1 MRKLKV
7 SLLLVNSFFL
17 SLLFISCK
25 VASKESNSIIVSG
38 SSSVA
43 PLMFKL
49 AERFEDVNTNFRV
62 TVETSD
68 STVGVSDTINGN
80 NDIGMASRNL
90 KENEISELDGYLL
103 CQDGIVIVV
112 NKDSNIKQISEEE
125 LYNLYINDT
134 AIGSIS
140 KAISREDGSGTRS
153 AFTDLTLIGKEI
165 PLPASVEIL
174 DSTGKVKTAVNSDS
188 SKLGYISLGS
198 VDDTIK
204 TLLYRAKSQNQ
215 YFEPSVENI
224 KNDNYKLYRPFYIF
238 TKKGK
243 AISEGTK
250 EFLAFISGDIGKQI
264 IEESGYVA
272 N

>member
-1 MRKLKV
+1 MKKIII
-7 SLLLVNSFFL
+7 SLLVINSF
-17 SLLFISCK
+17 LFISCGGNSS
-25 VASKESNSIIVSG
+25 ASKKNVLVSG
-38 SSSVA
+38 SSSVT

-49 AERFEDVNTNFRV
+49 AEKFEEANTNYSV

-68 STVGVSDTINGN
+68 STIGVQDTISGK

-90 KENEISELDGYLL
+90 KENESPELDSYLL
-103 CQDGIVIVV
+103 CQDGIVIIA
-112 NKDSNIKQISEEE
+112 NNNSSIKQISEEE
-125 LYNLYINDT
+125 LYNLYIKNT

-153 AFTDLTLIGKEI
+153 AFTDLTLIGKKE
-165 PLPASVEIL
+165 PLPNTVEIL

-198 VDDTIK
+198 IDDTIK
-204 TLLYRAKSQNQ
+204 PLSYKAKSQNQ
-215 YFEPSVENI
+215 YVEPSVDNI
-224 KNDNYKLYRPFYIF
+224 KSDNYKLYRPFYIF

-243 AISEGTK
+243 EMSEGTK
-250 EFLAFISGDIGKQI
+250 AFLDFIDSDVGKQVI
-264 IEESGYVA
+264 NESGYVA

>member
-1 MRKLKV
+1 MKKIII
-7 SLLLVNSFFL
+7 SLLVINSF
-17 SLLFISCK
+17 LFISCGGNSS
-25 VASKESNSIIVSG
+25 ASKKNVLVSG
-38 SSSVA
+38 SSSVT

-49 AERFEDVNTNFRV
+49 AEKFEEANTNYSV

-68 STVGVSDTINGN
+68 STIGVQDTISGK

-90 KENEISELDGYLL
+90 KENESSELDSYLL
-103 CQDGIVIVV
+103 CQDGIVIIA
-112 NKDSNIKQISEEE
+112 NNDSSIKQISEEE
-125 LYNLYINDT
+125 LYNLYIKNT

-153 AFTDLTLIGKEI
+153 AFTDLTLIGKQE
-165 PLPASVEIL
+165 PLPNTVEIL

-198 VDDTIK
+198 IDDTIK
-204 TLLYRAKSQNQ
+204 PLSYKAKSQNQ
-215 YFEPSVENI
+215 YVEPSVDNI
-224 KNDNYKLYRPFYIF
+224 KSDNYKLYRPFYIF

-243 AISEGTK
+243 EMSEGTK
-250 EFLAFISGDIGKQI
+250 AFLDFIDSDVGKQVI
-264 IEESGYVA
+264 NESGYVA

>member
-1 MRKLKV
+1 MRKLTV
-7 SLLLVNSFFL
+7 YLLLINCFL
-17 SLLFISCK
+17 FVSCK
-25 VASKESNSIIVSG
+25 GSSQSSKSIIVSG

-49 AERFEDVNTNFRV
+49 AEQFEDEKTNYRV

-68 STVGVSDTINGN
+68 STIGISDTINGN

-90 KENEISELDGYLL
+90 KENELSELDDYLL
-103 CQDGIVIVV
+103 CQDGIVIIA
-112 NKDSNIKQISEEE
+112 NKDSSITQISEDE

-140 KAISREDGSGTRS
+140 KSISREDGSGTRS
-153 AFTDLTLIGKEI
+153 AFTDLTLIGKET
-165 PLPASVEIL
+165 PLPATVEIL
-174 DSTGKVKTAVNSDS
+174 DSTGKVKTAVSSDA

-198 VDDTIK
+198 IDETIK
-204 TLLYRAKSQNQ
+204 PLLYKAKSQNR

-224 KNDNYKLYRPFYIF
+224 KSDNYKLYRPFYIF
-238 TKKGK
+238 TKKGRE
-243 AISEGTK
+243 ISEGTK
-250 EFLAFISGDIGKQI
+250 EFLNFIDSDVGKRI
-264 IEESGYVA
+264 INESGYVA

>member
-1 MRKLKV
+1 MRKLIV
-7 SLLLVNSFFL
+7 SLLIVNSF
-17 SLLFISCK
+17 LFIGCK
-25 VASKESNSIIVSG
+25 VGQKSSNSIIVSG
-38 SSSVA
+38 SSSIA

-49 AERFEDVNTNFRV
+49 AEQFEDVKTNYRV

-68 STVGVSDTINGN
+68 STIGISDTINAN

-90 KENEISELDGYLL
+90 KESELAELDDYLL
-103 CQDGIVIVV
+103 CLDGIVIIV
-112 NKDSNIKQISEEE
+112 NKDSSIKQISEEE
-125 LYNLYINDT
+125 LYNLYINDI
-134 AIGSIS
+134 AIESIS

-153 AFTDLTLIGKEI
+153 AFTDLTLIGKDI
-165 PLPASVEIL
+165 PIPATVEIL
-174 DSTGKVKTAVNSDS
+174 DSTGKVKTAVSSDL

-198 VDDTIK
+198 VDETIK
-204 TLLYRAKSQNQ
+204 PILYKAKSQSR

-243 AISEGTK
+243 ETSEGTK
-250 EFLAFISGDIGKQI
+250 EFLNFIASDIGKQI
-264 IEESGYVA
+264 INELGYVA